1 MSNKLILSL
10 ALGSL
15 ALITSCSELQDNLV
29 APLPTKV
36 TYVEHIQ
43 PLLERSCVRCH
54 NDSITNG
61 TVNLS
66 TYQTVTARLQAGN
79 PNISFLTRTI
89 NPEGN
94 MYRFLND
101 PADYDLFY
109 QWIVVDSLAEYP

>member
-1 MSNKLILSL
+1 MSNRLILGFSL
-10 ALGSL
+10 SSL
-15 ALITSCSELQDNLV
+15 VFITACSELQDNIV
-29 APLPTKV
+29 APMPAKV

-66 TYQTVTARLQAGN
+66 TYQEVTSRLQAGN
-79 PNISFLTRTI
+79 PNSSFLTRVI
-89 NPEGN
+89 SPGGK

-109 QWIVVDSLAEYP
+109 QWIVVDSLAEFP